1 MEKEDAI
8 AIVGIACRFPGA
20 DDIDEFWKV
29 LKNGEDH
36 VQIIPQ
42 ERWDT
47 EAINIPNLNDDWK
60 SSANKSGLIKE

>member
-20 DDIDEFWKV
+20 DDIDEFWEV

-36 VQIIPQ
+36 VQIIPK

-47 EAINIPNLNDDWK
+47 EAINIQNLNDEWK
-60 SSANKSGLIKE
+60 PSASKSGLIKE

>member
-20 DDIDEFWKV
+20 DDIDEFWEV

-36 VQIIPQ
+36 VQIIPK
-42 ERWDT
+42 ERFDT
-47 EAINIPNLNDDWK
+47 EAINIPDLNDDWK
-60 SSANKSGLIKE
+60 RGANKSGMIKE